1 MSFKLQT
8 TCLEVYHNNNPINA
22 SSGLIFNT
30 TNKSYILSSKHSFCY
45 NYGTCKDKQ
54 CSTCNAELD
63 KNSIRV
69 DSQSIEIIDIHQLTD
84 HDIAIAK
91 LGSNLQYKPITI
103 DDNQSDETT
112 YSAWKGGT
120 EDRLLLNCPTDSGQD
135 IRLNIKANI
144 NAHEE
149 TKNYEVSAFSGSPI
163 YYEEQNKQYL
173 YGILTDSM
181 GINDVS
187 CVAINEDI
195 LQQLENYAG
204 ENLFEKRKSKDVID
218 RSMENIDCH
227 VISPTIQKNALELL
241 IESSQNLAK
250 EDPAYRNMIEDFQE
264 FLTPRAGRNI
274 IGLDNKLIEGGREDL
289 LEDAAYLES
298 RFARRVSKGQLS
310 EKEQVV
316 YYHCLSK
323 INSYFKSYIIPQ
335 IKANESNVKID
346 SYIQEKII
354 DPLYKEIAIVQPMSM
369 DMISGMLYFLTGKCH
384 IRWKK

>member
-1 MSFKLQT
+1 
-8 TCLEVYHNNNPINA
+8 
-22 SSGLIFNT
+22 
-30 TNKSYILSSKHSFCY
+30 
-45 NYGTCKDKQ
+45 
-54 CSTCNAELD
+54 
-63 KNSIRV
+63 
-69 DSQSIEIIDIHQLTD
+69 
-84 HDIAIAK
+84 
-91 LGSNLQYKPITI
+91 
-103 DDNQSDETT
+103 
-112 YSAWKGGT
+112 
-120 EDRLLLNCPTDSGQD
+120 
-135 IRLNIKANI
+135 
-144 NAHEE
+144 
-149 TKNYEVSAFSGSPI
+149 
-163 YYEEQNKQYL
+163 
-173 YGILTDSM
+173 
-181 GINDVS
+181 
-187 CVAINEDI
+187 
-195 LQQLENYAG
+195 
-204 ENLFEKRKSKDVID
+204 
-218 RSMENIDCH
+218 
-227 VISPTIQKNALELL
+227 
-241 IESSQNLAK
+241 
-250 EDPAYRNMIEDFQE
+250 MIEDFQE